1 MSIRNAT
8 VFDLAWPDP
17 VGSRPDATKAMLQAE
32 DRTSAKR
39 VKKLRIN
46 LITSYGLVIGQCT
59 NYLRSR
65 IEGQEKWER
74 TSNERDL
81 LELLKSVKYLS
92 QK

>member
-1 MSIRNAT
+1 M
-8 VFDLAWPDP
+8 AWLDP
-17 VGSRPDATKAMLQAE
+17 VGSRLDATKAMLQAE
-32 DRTSAKR
+32 DRTRAKR

-81 LELLKSVKYLS
+81 LELLKSVKSLS